1 MARLLKKAGLRPF
14 DVLRKRESAFKELAL
29 SPETPDGE
37 VIKAII
43 EHPGL
48 LERPIVE
55 VGSRAVLARPIEK
68 GIELIREAG

>member
-1 MARLLKKAGLRPF
+1 MTKLLKKARIRPF
-14 DVLRKRESAFKELAL
+14 DVLRKRESAFKELGL
-29 SPETPDGE
+29 SPETPDSE

>member
-1 MARLLKKAGLRPF
+1 M
-14 DVLRKRESAFKELAL
+14 LRKRESAFKELGL
-29 SPETPDGE
+29 SPETPDSE

-55 VGSRAVLARPIEK
+55 VSSRAVLARPIEK